1 MCPKFKKGVCEVVN
15 LEPEHVIKCGA
26 DRDSCYKSNE
36 YEICKLYMVDRI
48 LDFELFEL
56 SLKAA
61 A

>member
-1 MCPKFKKGVCEVVN
+1 MCPKFKNGECEVVN
-15 LEPEHVIKCGA
+15 LEPKHVECA
-26 DRDSCYKSNE
+26 DRNCCYKSNA